1 MRKTRFFSPQ
11 KTLIEDY
18 RRNKWRRLIDRGREE
33 RMRAIL
39 ERDGKDDAGDEPDI
53 WGRLP
58 MIIQPDEAQKELLCR
73 AAAHIVSL
81 LNPVQLEMRI
91 LANHRADKRF
101 AFWRGCWSRAWD
113 TAKDAARQQ
122 YWEKEEA
129 TKSKTHL
136 QARGPSLQGLV
147 GYGDSG
153 ESGVES
159 AVEDAGDERTI
170 SAPQV

>member
-18 RRNKWRRLIDRGREE
+18 RRNKRRRLIDRGREE

-39 ERDGKDDAGDEPDI
+39 ERDGKDDAGDESDI

-81 LNPVQLEMRI
+81 LNPPYAVGDAYPGEPPCGQAICILE
-91 LANHRADKRF
+91 
-101 AFWRGCWSRAWD
+101 
-113 TAKDAARQQ
+113 
-122 YWEKEEA
+122 
-129 TKSKTHL
+129 
-136 QARGPSLQGLV
+136 GLLV
-147 GYGDSG
+147 ASMGHC
-153 ESGVES
+153 
-159 AVEDAGDERTI
+159 
-170 SAPQV
+170 